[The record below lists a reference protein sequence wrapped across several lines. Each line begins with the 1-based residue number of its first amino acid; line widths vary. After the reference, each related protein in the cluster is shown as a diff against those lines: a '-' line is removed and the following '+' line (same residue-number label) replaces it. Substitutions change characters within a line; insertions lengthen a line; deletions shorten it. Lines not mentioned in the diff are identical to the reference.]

1 MISTLHKGNK
11 LLPDP
16 ERVFIAEDDALNLQE
31 TLKFLDQL
39 ESVGAVEKE
48 LLEKCFHS
56 INSRYTLKYVP
67 NELLATR
74 AFNIFHELLITK
86 VGNEENYNYVICQL
100 ISC

>member
-48 LLEKCFHS
+48 LLEKCFHAKES
-56 INSRYTLKYVP
+56 PTNGCDP
-67 NELLATR
+67 DEPC
-74 AFNIFHELLITK
+74 F
-86 VGNEENYNYVICQL
+86 
-100 ISC
+100 